1 MEELQHGVYDDCEGL
16 TYEEINVLYGFD
28 EEGGLV
34 EEEGYDKSDDMT
46 EEGDEISS
54 YTTEESG
61 MDVEA
66 VEVCFS

>member
-1 MEELQHGVYDDCEGL
+1 MGELQHGVYDDCEGL
-16 TYEEINVLYGFD
+16 TYEEINVLYSFD

-34 EEEGYDKSDDMT
+34 EEDYNKSDDMT

-66 VEVCFS
+66 IEVYFS

>member
-1 MEELQHGVYDDCEGL
+1 MGELQHGVYDDCEGL

-28 EEGGLV
+28 EKGGMV
-34 EEEGYDKSDDMT
+34 KEEDYNKSDDMM

-54 YTTEESG
+54 HTEESG

-66 VEVCFS
+66 IEVCFS

>member
-1 MEELQHGVYDDCEGL
+1 
-16 TYEEINVLYGFD
+16 
-28 EEGGLV
+28 
-34 EEEGYDKSDDMT
+34 MT

-66 VEVCFS
+66 IEVCFS